1 MMTDHPAMLRP
12 ILFSQGPDTKSL
24 HQLRQPC
31 LSFSCCLSSR
41 AVGRADWT
49 PPDAA
54 LQAGVPTGVERAL
67 IQLKPTG
74 SALGG
79 H

>member
-12 ILFSQGPDTKSL
+12 VLFSQGPDTKSL

-31 LSFSCCLSSR
+31 LSFSCCQSPG
-41 AVGRADWT
+41 AAGRADWA
-49 PPDAA
+49 PPDTAP
-54 LQAGVPTGVERAL
+54 QAGVPTGLGRAL
-67 IQLKPTG
+67 IRLKPMG